1 MIKALAHVC
10 FTVRDIEASV
20 AFYRDKLG
28 FTPAFDFVKDGK
40 RHGAYL
46 HIAGRSFIEM
56 FQGALTQ
63 PAEGQTYRHLCLE
76 VEDIQAAAA
85 ELRSRGVE
93 VSQPKL
99 GGDNSWQAWI
109 RDVDGN
115 RIELHCY
122 GPDSKQSP
130 SLR

>member
-1 MIKALAHVC
+1 MIKGLAHVC

-46 HIAGRSFIEM
+46 RIAGRTFLEM
-56 FQGALTQ
+56 FQGTLTQ
-63 PAEGQTYRHLCLE
+63 PAEGQAYRHLCLE
-76 VEDIQAAAA
+76 VQDIQKAAA
-85 ELRSRGVE
+85 ELRARGVE
-93 VSQPKL
+93 VTEPKL
-99 GGDNSWQAWI
+99 GADGSWQAWI
-109 RDVDGN
+109 RDIDGN

-122 GPDSKQSP
+122 TPDSKQTP
-130 SLR
+130 WLA